1 MKLNLPNRLTVF
13 RVLMIP
19 VFIVLFFVEFEGHT
33 LAAALVY
40 VVACFTDF
48 FDGFI
53 ARKKN
58 LVTNFGKF
66 VDPIADKM
74 LIACALIAIC
84 VTNITDPRI
93 TPMHVYSILVAVFT
107 MLILSRELMIS
118 VFRTVAAD
126 KGVVLPADMIG
137 KVKTLVQMMAVFAL
151 LPVTDF
157 LVWNNLA
164 GVVFYYGG
172 FILLSLATLLTV
184 ISGVHY
190 LVKNKAV
197 LED

>member
-1 MKLNLPNRLTVF
+1 MKMNLPNKLTVF
-13 RVLMIP
+13 RILMIP

-48 FDGFI
+48 FDGYL
-53 ARKKN
+53 ARKHN

-66 VDPIADKM
+66 IDPIADKM
-74 LIACALIAIC
+74 IIACSLIAIC
-84 VTNITDPRI
+84 VTEPIVEPA
-93 TPMHVYSILVAVFT
+93 HVYKILIAVFT

-126 KGVVLPADMIG
+126 KGVVLAADMIG
-137 KVKTLVQMMAVFAL
+137 KVKTLVQMMALFAL

-157 LVWNNLA
+157 VVWNELA
-164 GVVFYYGG
+164 GIVFFYGG

-190 LVKNKAV
+190 IVKNKVV
-197 LED
+197 LEE

>member
-1 MKLNLPNRLTVF
+1 MKMNLPNKLTIF
-13 RVLMIP
+13 RILMIP

-48 FDGFI
+48 FDGYI
-53 ARKKN
+53 ARKQN

-74 LIACALIAIC
+74 IIACSLIAIC
-84 VTNITDPRI
+84 VTEPIVAPA
-93 TPMHVYSILVAVFT
+93 HVYKILVAVFT

-126 KGVVLPADMIG
+126 KGVVLAADMIG
-137 KVKTLVQMMAVFAL
+137 KFKTLVQMMALFAL
-151 LPVTDF
+151 LPVADF
-157 LVWNNLA
+157 VVWNELA
-164 GVVFYYGG
+164 GIVFYYGG
-172 FILLSLATLLTV
+172 FILLSIATLLTV

-190 LVKNKAV
+190 IVKNRSV
-197 LED
+197 LEG

>member
-1 MKLNLPNRLTVF
+1 MKMNLPNKLTVF

-48 FDGFI
+48 FDGYL
-53 ARKKN
+53 ARKHN

-84 VTNITDPRI
+84 VTEPAVA
-93 TPMHVYSILVAVFT
+93 PAHVYKIVVAVFT

-126 KGVVLPADMIG
+126 KGFVLAADMLG
-137 KVKTLVQMMAVFAL
+137 KFKTLVQMMALFAL

-157 LVWNNLA
+157 IVWNELA
-164 GVVFYYGG
+164 GIVFYYGG
-172 FILLSLATLLTV
+172 FILLALATLLTV
-184 ISGVHY
+184 VSGIHY
-190 LVKNKAV
+190 IVKNKAV

>member
-1 MKLNLPNRLTVF
+1 MKMNLPNKLTIF
-13 RVLMIP
+13 RILMIP

-48 FDGFI
+48 FDGYI
-53 ARKKN
+53 ARKQN

-74 LIACALIAIC
+74 IIACSLIAIC
-84 VTNITDPRI
+84 VTEPIVAPA
-93 TPMHVYSILVAVFT
+93 HVYKILVAVFT

-126 KGVVLPADMIG
+126 KGVVLAADMIG
-137 KVKTLVQMMAVFAL
+137 KFKTLVQMMALFAL
-151 LPVTDF
+151 LPVADF
-157 LVWNNLA
+157 VVWNELA
-164 GVVFYYGG
+164 GIVFYYCG
-172 FILLSLATLLTV
+172 FILLSIATLLTV

-190 LVKNKAV
+190 IVKNRSV
-197 LED
+197 LEG

>member
-1 MKLNLPNRLTVF
+1 MKMNLPNKLTIF
-13 RVLMIP
+13 RILMIP

-48 FDGFI
+48 FDGYI
-53 ARKKN
+53 ARKQN

-74 LIACALIAIC
+74 IIACSLIAIC
-84 VTNITDPRI
+84 VTEPIVAPA
-93 TPMHVYSILVAVFT
+93 HVYKILVAVFT

-126 KGVVLPADMIG
+126 KGVVLAADMIG
-137 KVKTLVQMMAVFAL
+137 KFKTLVQMMALFAL
-151 LPVTDF
+151 LPVADF
-157 LVWNNLA
+157 VVWNELA
-164 GVVFYYGG
+164 GIVFYYGG
-172 FILLSLATLLTV
+172 FIQIGRAHV
-184 ISGVHY
+184 
-190 LVKNKAV
+190 
-197 LED
+197 

>member
-1 MKLNLPNRLTVF
+1 MKMNLPNKLTIF
-13 RVLMIP
+13 RILMIP

-48 FDGFI
+48 FDGYI
-53 ARKKN
+53 ARKQN

-74 LIACALIAIC
+74 IIACSLIAIC
-84 VTNITDPRI
+84 VTEPIVAPA
-93 TPMHVYSILVAVFT
+93 HVYKILVAVFT
-107 MLILSRELMIS
+107 MLILSREFMIS

-126 KGVVLPADMIG
+126 KGVVLAADMIG
-137 KVKTLVQMMAVFAL
+137 KFKTLVQMMALFAL
-151 LPVTDF
+151 LPVADF
-157 LVWNNLA
+157 VVWNELA
-164 GVVFYYGG
+164 GIVFYYGG
-172 FILLSLATLLTV
+172 FILLSIATLLTV

-190 LVKNKAV
+190 IVKNRSV
-197 LED
+197 LEG

>member
-1 MKLNLPNRLTVF
+1 MKMNLPNKLTIF
-13 RVLMIP
+13 RILMIP

-48 FDGFI
+48 FDGYI
-53 ARKKN
+53 ARKQN

-74 LIACALIAIC
+74 IIACSLIAIC
-84 VTNITDPRI
+84 VTEPIVAPA
-93 TPMHVYSILVAVFT
+93 HVYKILVAVFT

-126 KGVVLPADMIG
+126 KGVVLAADMIG
-137 KVKTLVQMMAVFAL
+137 KFKTLVQMMALFAL
-151 LPVTDF
+151 LPVADF
-157 LVWNNLA
+157 VVWNELV
-164 GVVFYYGG
+164 GIVFYYGG
-172 FILLSLATLLTV
+172 FILFSIATLLTV

-190 LVKNKAV
+190 IVKNRSV
-197 LED
+197 LEG

>member
-1 MKLNLPNRLTVF
+1 MKMNLPNKLTIF
-13 RVLMIP
+13 RILMIP

-48 FDGFI
+48 FDGYI
-53 ARKKN
+53 ARKQN

-74 LIACALIAIC
+74 IIACSLIAIC
-84 VTNITDPRI
+84 VTEPIVAPA
-93 TPMHVYSILVAVFT
+93 HVYKILVAVFT

-126 KGVVLPADMIG
+126 KGVVLAADMIG
-137 KVKTLVQMMAVFAL
+137 KFKTLVQMMALFAL
-151 LPVTDF
+151 LPVADF
-157 LVWNNLA
+157 VMWNELA
-164 GVVFYYGG
+164 GIVFYYGG
-172 FILLSLATLLTV
+172 FILLSIATLLTV

-190 LVKNKAV
+190 IVKNRSV
-197 LED
+197 LEG

>member
-1 MKLNLPNRLTVF
+1 MKMNLPNKLTIF
-13 RVLMIP
+13 RILMIP

-48 FDGFI
+48 FDGYI
-53 ARKKN
+53 ARKQN

-74 LIACALIAIC
+74 IIACALIAIC
-84 VTNITDPRI
+84 VTEPIVAPA
-93 TPMHVYSILVAVFT
+93 HVYKILVAVFT

-126 KGVVLPADMIG
+126 KGVVLAADMIG
-137 KVKTLVQMMAVFAL
+137 KFKTLVQMMALFAL
-151 LPVTDF
+151 LPVADF
-157 LVWNNLA
+157 VVWNELA
-164 GVVFYYGG
+164 GIVFYYGG
-172 FILLSLATLLTV
+172 FILLSIATLLTV

-190 LVKNKAV
+190 IVKNRSV
-197 LED
+197 LEG

>member
-1 MKLNLPNRLTVF
+1 MKMNLPNKLTIF
-13 RVLMIP
+13 RILMIP

-33 LAAALVY
+33 LAAALFY

-48 FDGFI
+48 FDGYI
-53 ARKKN
+53 ARKQN

-74 LIACALIAIC
+74 IIACSLIAIC
-84 VTNITDPRI
+84 VTEPIVAPA
-93 TPMHVYSILVAVFT
+93 HVYKILVAVFT

-126 KGVVLPADMIG
+126 KGVVLAADMIG
-137 KVKTLVQMMAVFAL
+137 KFKTLVQMMALFAL
-151 LPVTDF
+151 LPVADF
-157 LVWNNLA
+157 VVWNELA
-164 GVVFYYGG
+164 GIVFYYGG
-172 FILLSLATLLTV
+172 FILFSIATLLTV

-190 LVKNKAV
+190 IVKNRSV
-197 LED
+197 LEG

>member
-1 MKLNLPNRLTVF
+1 MKMNLPNKLTIF
-13 RVLMIP
+13 RILMIP

-48 FDGFI
+48 FDGYI
-53 ARKKN
+53 ARKQN

-74 LIACALIAIC
+74 IIACSLIAIC
-84 VTNITDPRI
+84 VTEPIVAPT
-93 TPMHVYSILVAVFT
+93 HVYKILVAVFT

-126 KGVVLPADMIG
+126 KGVVLAADMIG
-137 KVKTLVQMMAVFAL
+137 KFKTLVQMMALFAL
-151 LPVTDF
+151 LPVADF
-157 LVWNNLA
+157 VVWNELA
-164 GVVFYYGG
+164 GIVFYYGG
-172 FILLSLATLLTV
+172 FILLSIATLLTV

-190 LVKNKAV
+190 IVKNRSV
-197 LED
+197 LEG

>member
-1 MKLNLPNRLTVF
+1 MKMNLPNKLTIF
-13 RVLMIP
+13 RILMIP

-48 FDGFI
+48 FDGYI
-53 ARKKN
+53 ARKQN

-74 LIACALIAIC
+74 IIACSLIAIC
-84 VTNITDPRI
+84 VTEPIVAPA
-93 TPMHVYSILVAVFT
+93 HVYKILVAVFT

-126 KGVVLPADMIG
+126 KGVVLAADMIG
-137 KVKTLVQMMAVFAL
+137 KFKTLVQMMALFAL
-151 LPVTDF
+151 LPVADF
-157 LVWNNLA
+157 VVWNELA
-164 GVVFYYGG
+164 GIVFYYGG
-172 FILLSLATLLTV
+172 FILFSIATLLTV

-190 LVKNKAV
+190 IVKNRSV
-197 LED
+197 LEG

>member
-1 MKLNLPNRLTVF
+1 MKMNLPNRLTVF
-13 RVLMIP
+13 RILMIP

-48 FDGFI
+48 FDGYI
-53 ARKKN
+53 ARKN
-58 LVTNFGKF
+58 DLVTNFGKF
-66 VDPIADKM
+66 IDPIADKM
-74 LIACALIAIC
+74 IIACSLIAIC
-84 VTNITDPRI
+84 VTEPIVAPA
-93 TPMHVYSILVAVFT
+93 HVYKILVAVYT

-126 KGVVLPADMIG
+126 KGVVLAADLIG
-137 KVKTLVQMMAVFAL
+137 KFKTLVQMMALFAL

-157 LVWNNLA
+157 VVWNELA
-164 GVVFYYGG
+164 GIVFYYGG
-172 FILLSLATLLTV
+172 FILLSIATLLTV

-190 LVKNKAV
+190 IVKNRAV
-197 LED
+197 LEG

>member
-1 MKLNLPNRLTVF
+1 MKMNLPNKLTIF
-13 RVLMIP
+13 RILMIP

-48 FDGFI
+48 FDGYI
-53 ARKKN
+53 ARKQN

-74 LIACALIAIC
+74 IIACSLIAIW
-84 VTNITDPRI
+84 VTEPIVAPA
-93 TPMHVYSILVAVFT
+93 HVYKILVAVFT

-126 KGVVLPADMIG
+126 KGVVLAADMIG
-137 KVKTLVQMMAVFAL
+137 KFKTLVQMMALFAL
-151 LPVTDF
+151 LPVADF
-157 LVWNNLA
+157 VVWNELA
-164 GVVFYYGG
+164 GIVFYYGG
-172 FILLSLATLLTV
+172 FILFSIATLLTV

-190 LVKNKAV
+190 IVKNRSV
-197 LED
+197 LEG

>member
-1 MKLNLPNRLTVF
+1 MKMNLPNKLTIF
-13 RVLMIP
+13 RILMIL

-48 FDGFI
+48 FDGYI
-53 ARKKN
+53 ARKQN

-74 LIACALIAIC
+74 IIACSLIAIC
-84 VTNITDPRI
+84 VTEPIVAPA
-93 TPMHVYSILVAVFT
+93 HVYKILVAVFT

-126 KGVVLPADMIG
+126 KGVVLAADMIG
-137 KVKTLVQMMAVFAL
+137 KFKTLVQMMALFAL
-151 LPVTDF
+151 LPVADF
-157 LVWNNLA
+157 VVWNELA
-164 GVVFYYGG
+164 GIVFYYGG
-172 FILLSLATLLTV
+172 FILLSIATLLTV

-190 LVKNKAV
+190 IVKNRSV
-197 LED
+197 LEG

>member
-1 MKLNLPNRLTVF
+1 MKMNLPNKLTIF
-13 RVLMIP
+13 RILMIP

-48 FDGFI
+48 FDGYI
-53 ARKKN
+53 ARKQN

-74 LIACALIAIC
+74 IIACSLIAIC
-84 VTNITDPRI
+84 VTEPIVAPA
-93 TPMHVYSILVAVFT
+93 HVYKILIAVFT

-126 KGVVLPADMIG
+126 KGVVLAADMIG
-137 KVKTLVQMMAVFAL
+137 KFKTLVQMMALFAL
-151 LPVTDF
+151 LPVADF
-157 LVWNNLA
+157 VVWNELA
-164 GVVFYYGG
+164 GIVFYYGG
-172 FILLSLATLLTV
+172 YILLSIATLLTV

-190 LVKNKAV
+190 IVKNRSV
-197 LED
+197 LEG

>member
-1 MKLNLPNRLTVF
+1 MKLNLPNKLTVF
-13 RVLMIP
+13 RILMIP
-19 VFIVLFFVEFEGHT
+19 VFIVLYFVEFEGHT

-48 FDGFI
+48 FDGYI
-53 ARKKN
+53 ARKQN

-74 LIACALIAIC
+74 IIACSLIAIC
-84 VTNITDPRI
+84 VTDPI
-93 TPMHVYSILVAVFT
+93 VAPVHVYKILVAVFT

-126 KGVVLPADMIG
+126 KGVVLAADLIG
-137 KVKTLVQMMAVFAL
+137 KFKTLVQMMALFAL

-157 LVWNNLA
+157 VVWNKMA
-164 GVVFYYGG
+164 GIVFYYGG
-172 FILLSLATLLTV
+172 FILLALATLLTV

-190 LVKNKAV
+190 IVKNRKV

>member
-1 MKLNLPNRLTVF
+1 MKMNLPNKLTIF
-13 RVLMIP
+13 RILMIP

-48 FDGFI
+48 FDGYI
-53 ARKKN
+53 ARKQN

-74 LIACALIAIC
+74 IIACSLIAIC
-84 VTNITDPRI
+84 VTEPIVAPA
-93 TPMHVYSILVAVFT
+93 HVYKILVAVFT

-126 KGVVLPADMIG
+126 KGVVLAADMIG
-137 KVKTLVQMMAVFAL
+137 KFKTLVQMMALFAL
-151 LPVTDF
+151 LPVADF
-157 LVWNNLA
+157 VVCNELA
-164 GVVFYYGG
+164 GIVFYYGG
-172 FILLSLATLLTV
+172 FILLSIATLLTV

-190 LVKNKAV
+190 IVKNRSV
-197 LED
+197 LEG

>member
-1 MKLNLPNRLTVF
+1 MNLPNKLTIF
-13 RVLMIP
+13 RILMIP

-48 FDGFI
+48 FDGYI
-53 ARKKN
+53 ARKQN

-74 LIACALIAIC
+74 IIACSLIAIC
-84 VTNITDPRI
+84 VTEPIVAPA
-93 TPMHVYSILVAVFT
+93 HVYKILVAVFT

-126 KGVVLPADMIG
+126 KGVVLAADMIG
-137 KVKTLVQMMAVFAL
+137 KFKTLVQMMALFAL
-151 LPVTDF
+151 LPVADF
-157 LVWNNLA
+157 VVWNELA
-164 GVVFYYGG
+164 GIVFYYGG
-172 FILLSLATLLTV
+172 FILLSIATLLTV

-190 LVKNKAV
+190 IVKNRSV
-197 LED
+197 LEG

>member
-1 MKLNLPNRLTVF
+1 MKMNLPNKLTIF
-13 RVLMIP
+13 RILMIP

-48 FDGFI
+48 FDGYI
-53 ARKKN
+53 ARKQN

-74 LIACALIAIC
+74 IIACSLIAIC
-84 VTNITDPRI
+84 VTEPIVAPA
-93 TPMHVYSILVAVFT
+93 HVYKILVAVFT

-126 KGVVLPADMIG
+126 KGVVLASDMIG
-137 KVKTLVQMMAVFAL
+137 KFKTLVQMMALFAL
-151 LPVTDF
+151 LPVADF
-157 LVWNNLA
+157 VVWNELA
-164 GVVFYYGG
+164 GIVFYYGG
-172 FILLSLATLLTV
+172 FILLSIATLLTV

-190 LVKNKAV
+190 IVKNRSV
-197 LED
+197 LEG

>member
-1 MKLNLPNRLTVF
+1 MKMNLPNRLTVF
-13 RVLMIP
+13 RILLIP
-19 VFIVLFFVEFEGHT
+19 VFIVLYFVEFEGHT

-40 VVACFTDF
+40 LVACCTDF
-48 FDGFI
+48 FDGYL
-53 ARKKN
+53 ARKNN

-66 VDPIADKM
+66 IDPIADKM
-74 LIACALIAIC
+74 LIACSLIAVC
-84 VTNITDPRI
+84 VTEPIVEPAFAYTI
-93 TPMHVYSILVAVFT
+93 AIAVCT

-126 KGVVLPADMIG
+126 KGVVLAADMIG
-137 KVKTLVQMMAVFAL
+137 KLKTLVQMMALFAL

-157 LVWNNLA
+157 VVWNELA
-164 GVVFYYGG
+164 GIVFFYGG

-190 LVKNKAV
+190 IVKNKVV
-197 LED
+197 LEE

>member
-1 MKLNLPNRLTVF
+1 MKMNLPNKLTIF
-13 RVLMIP
+13 RILMIP

-48 FDGFI
+48 FDGYI
-53 ARKKN
+53 ARKQN

-74 LIACALIAIC
+74 IIACSLIAIC
-84 VTNITDPRI
+84 VTEPIVAPA
-93 TPMHVYSILVAVFT
+93 HVYKILVAVFT
-107 MLILSRELMIS
+107 MLIFSRELMIS

-126 KGVVLPADMIG
+126 KGVVLAADMIG
-137 KVKTLVQMMAVFAL
+137 KFKTLVQMMALFAL
-151 LPVTDF
+151 LPVADF
-157 LVWNNLA
+157 VVWNELA
-164 GVVFYYGG
+164 GIVFYYGG
-172 FILLSLATLLTV
+172 FILLSIATLLTV

-190 LVKNKAV
+190 IVKNRSV
-197 LED
+197 LEG

>member
-1 MKLNLPNRLTVF
+1 MKMNLPNKLTIF
-13 RVLMIP
+13 RILMIP

-48 FDGFI
+48 FAGYT
-53 ARKKN
+53 ARKQN

-74 LIACALIAIC
+74 IIACSLIAIC
-84 VTNITDPRI
+84 VTEPIVAPA
-93 TPMHVYSILVAVFT
+93 HVYKILVAVFT

-126 KGVVLPADMIG
+126 KGVVLAADMIG
-137 KVKTLVQMMAVFAL
+137 KFKTLVQMMALFAL
-151 LPVTDF
+151 LPVADF
-157 LVWNNLA
+157 VVWNELA
-164 GVVFYYGG
+164 GIVFYYGG
-172 FILLSLATLLTV
+172 FILLSIATLLTV

-190 LVKNKAV
+190 IVKNRSV
-197 LED
+197 LEG

>member
-1 MKLNLPNRLTVF
+1 MKMNLPNKLTIF
-13 RVLMIP
+13 RILMIP

-48 FDGFI
+48 FDGYI
-53 ARKKN
+53 ARKQN

-74 LIACALIAIC
+74 IIACSLIAIC
-84 VTNITDPRI
+84 VTEPIVAPA
-93 TPMHVYSILVAVFT
+93 HVYKILVAVFT

-126 KGVVLPADMIG
+126 KGVVLAADMIG
-137 KVKTLVQMMAVFAL
+137 KFKTLVQMMALFAL
-151 LPVTDF
+151 LPVADF
-157 LVWNNLA
+157 VVWNELA
-164 GVVFYYGG
+164 GIVFYYGG
-172 FILLSLATLLTV
+172 FILLSIATLLTV

-190 LVKNKAV
+190 IVKNRAV
-197 LED
+197 LEG